1 MSKRHTPEIKKAFSK
16 KIREY
21 RLKHNMSQEE
31 LARLLSS
38 SVFSISRWETAK
50 HYPTSSVIKLMKIS
64 GVL

>member
-1 MSKRHTPEIKKAFSK
+1 MSKLHSPAIKKAIAK
-16 KIREY
+16 RIRDY
-21 RLKHNMSQEE
+21 RVKHNISQEE

-50 HYPTSSVIKLMKIS
+50 HYPTSSAIKLMKIS

>member
-1 MSKRHTPEIKKAFSK
+1 MSIRHTPAIKRDIASK
-16 KIREY
+16 LKTY

-50 HYPTSSVIKLMKIS
+50 NYPTSSAIKLMKIS